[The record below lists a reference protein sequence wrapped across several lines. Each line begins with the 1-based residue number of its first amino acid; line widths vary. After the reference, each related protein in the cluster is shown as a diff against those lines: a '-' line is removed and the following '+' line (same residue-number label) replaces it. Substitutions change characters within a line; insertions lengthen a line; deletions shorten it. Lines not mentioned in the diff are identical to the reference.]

1 MNRERIRELT
11 TMLKGSRADELEV
24 REGDLRVRL
33 RKRTAVSVVAESCP
47 NIVSGA
53 CTECNGEQAA
63 PLEQDNLVQVK
74 SQLVGLVHRGRRPGV
89 EPLAQAGDKVS
100 AGQLLGTI
108 EALRNFTDVTSP
120 VDGTIVQVIAE
131 DGQPVQYG
139 DPLMAIQP
147 AV

>member
-11 TMLKGSRADELEV
+11 AMLKGSRADELEV

-33 RKRTAVSVVAESCP
+33 RKRTAVSVVGEAGP
-47 NIVSGA
+47 IVVSGA

-63 PLEQDNLVQVK
+63 PLEHDNLVQVK
-74 SQLVGLVHRGRRPGV
+74 SQLVGLFHRGRRPGV

-147 AV
+147 SV

>member
-33 RKRTAVSVVAESCP
+33 RKQTAVSAVAEAGP
-47 NIVSGA
+47 IVVSGT
-53 CTECNGEQAA
+53 CTGCNGEQVA
-63 PLEQDNLVQVK
+63 PPEQDNLIQVK
-74 SQLVGLVHRGRRPGV
+74 SQLVGLFHRGRRPEV
-89 EPLAQAGDKVS
+89 EPLVQAEDKVS

-147 AV
+147 SV